1 MNRSIRYNR
10 KVNIVVVGLL
20 LICLLGA
27 LLSTPAY
34 AAGQQEVE
42 LVVQQEF
49 VIANGTPPSN
59 VFAYKLE
66 AKTSEAPMPAGSI
79 VNSLDFTIVGN
90 DIKEI
95 GTITFTKPGIFI
107 YQVSCTTEN
116 LVNYTV
122 DYKVYIIEVH
132 ISADWDVI
140 TVAYNEKTGFKVGEL
155 SFVHRYNEP
164 TIPTPPS
171 PTPPPTT
178 PTPPPTVTPP
188 TPTPPP
194 IITPPTITPPT
205 ITPPKPPVTKP
216 PITQPPTNPPYIPET
231 TDSEDAVVETPEIPD
246 EAINYEPDV
255 PEDHKVDD
263 GDEQIPVVNE
273 PPPVVVVPGSTRA
286 WALLNLILS
295 ILGALAAIATTIYII
310 LKQKRKEDDDDDET
324 LNSTEN
330 RELVIDTNQI
340 DELNQDEEDEEN
352 KERKKRVRKIS
363 FIAMYILAILAIIL
377 FILTQD
383 MRLPMRFIDRW
394 TIIHIILAIIEVIAI
409 ITVRKK
415 RKDQDEDDDEDE
427 SDHED
432 VKTQTA

>member
-1 MNRSIRYNR
+1 MSWTIRNNR
-10 KVNIVVVGLL
+10 KINMVVVGLL

-27 LLSTPAY
+27 LLNATAY
-34 AAGQQEVE
+34 ASGQHDVE

-49 VIANGTPPSN
+49 VIINGIPPSD

-66 AKTSEAPMPAGSI
+66 AKTSDAPMPAGSTT
-79 VNSLDFTIVGN
+79 NGFNFTIVGN

-107 YQVSCTTEN
+107 YQMSCTTEN

-132 ISADWDVI
+132 ISTNWDVI

-155 SFVHRYNEP
+155 SFAHRYNEP
-164 TIPTPPS
+164 IT
-171 PTPPPTT
+171 PTPPPPT
-178 PTPPPTVTPP
+178 PTPPTVTPP

-194 IITPPTITPPT
+194 TITPPTITPPT
-205 ITPPKPPVTKP
+205 TKPPVTVTPTDP
-216 PITQPPTNPPYIPET
+216 PYTPETTIPEEEATIDPPDFPGENIIDEADIPQDDTDDNANLTLVEDKQPPT
-231 TDSEDAVVETPEIPD
+231 V
-246 EAINYEPDV
+246 
-255 PEDHKVDD
+255 
-263 GDEQIPVVNE
+263 
-273 PPPVVVVPGSTRA
+273 STQGTRRA
-286 WALLNLILS
+286 SWALLNLILS

-310 LKQKRKEDDDDDET
+310 LKQKRKEDKDDET
-324 LNSTEN
+324 LNNAEN
-330 RELVIDTNQI
+330 KKLAIETNQI
-340 DELNQDEEDEEN
+340 DELNQNKENEEDEEC
-352 KERKKRVRKIS
+352 KKRVRKIS

-383 MRLPMRFIDRW
+383 MRLPMIYIDKW

-415 RKDQDEDDDEDE
+415 RKNRDEDDDET
-427 SDHED
+427 DHED
-432 VKTQTA
+432 DLENISRI